1 MKGEKDFDQLLEY
14 APVYD
19 TLPKQKEKKN
29 EKTKGV
35 KKNPSRII
43 NPKVR
48 MIKSNKALN
57 PIETFYNILQSYET
71 ENFEKNVY
79 FQCVSFILQA
89 QEEQIIPPGQQKEF
103 NTNFLFGDFKL
114 RRKNP
119 KRELIFEKLHNM
131 LKYYISNDI
140 VTEKHVRTLFKS
152 GCVSD
157 LMGELLKVSV
167 INNSVQ
173 EYLIPQGTIVAKI
186 FIYAEM
192 NK

>member
-89 QEEQIIPPGQQKEF
+89 QEEQIIPPGQQKEI

>member
-71 ENFEKNVY
+71 ENFEKNVQ

-89 QEEQIIPPGQQKEF
+89 QEEQIIPPGQQKEI
-103 NTNFLFGDFKL
+103 NTIFLFGDFKL

-140 VTEKHVRTLFKS
+140 VTEKHVRTLT
-152 GCVSD
+152 
-157 LMGELLKVSV
+157 
-167 INNSVQ
+167 
-173 EYLIPQGTIVAKI
+173 P
-186 FIYAEM
+186 
-192 NK
+192 

>member
-35 KKNPSRII
+35 KRNPSRII

-89 QEEQIIPPGQQKEF
+89 QEEQIIPPGQQKEI